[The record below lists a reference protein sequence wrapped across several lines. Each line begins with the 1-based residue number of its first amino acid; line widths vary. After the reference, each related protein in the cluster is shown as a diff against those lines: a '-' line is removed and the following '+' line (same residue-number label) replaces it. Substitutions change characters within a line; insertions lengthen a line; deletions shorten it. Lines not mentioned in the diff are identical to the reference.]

1 MANANLEFPRA
12 FEADDLKAGEE
23 ILLLLGQEDGLAN
36 SWACVNRVVVGGG
49 IFALYEWLY
58 IYYLKDN

>member
-1 MANANLEFPRA
+1 MANANLEFPTA

-49 IFALYEWLY
+49 
-58 IYYLKDN
+58 YLRLV